1 MGPGWGSRAQG
12 ARSGNRAAQ
21 KKRAAFRPQADDHAG
36 GIRPMGPGAF
46 VFFGFRAGDFH
57 VGQVRLSARTFA
69 RSRALRSR
77 PVATKNPH
85 PHFESHPARYYRAT
99 PTRQFTGA
107 SVEILLR
114 DANQASSPNFPAF
127 RQRRRIVLRRLHE
140 ISHQR
145 TTPGFRL
152 RRMSACGCS
161 QAEAE
166 NNWNQADVSGAPK
179 ETERCVDAADP

>member
-12 ARSGNRAAQ
+12 ARSRKRAPQ
-21 KKRAAFRPQADDHAG
+21 KKSAAFRPQADDHAG

-46 VFFGFRAGDFH
+46 VLFGFRAGDFH
-57 VGQVRLSARTFA
+57 VGQVRLSSRTFA
-69 RSRALRSR
+69 RSRPLRSR

-99 PTRQFTGA
+99 PTRQFTRA

-114 DANQASSPNFPAF
+114 DANQASSAHFPAF

-140 ISHQR
+140 ISRER
-145 TTPGFRL
+145 TTPGFWL
-152 RRMSACGCS
+152 RRMPAGARS

-166 NNWNQADVSGAPK
+166 D
-179 ETERCVDAADP
+179 D